1 MSVFLHAIV
10 WIDPAEATVSRFRGN
25 VESDV
30 DVHSHAPLQK
40 LHHLRTGWE
49 AGGRL
54 ADRTGFYGQIAAAI
68 ATYSDIVITGPGNTK
83 FELKAFLDEHHP
95 QISVRVEE
103 STPGTTVR
111 SPNDA

>member
-10 WIDPAEATVSRFRGN
+10 WIDPSEATVSRFRGN

-54 ADRTGFYGQIAAAI
+54 ADRDNGLRLVSFRVDLFRGARCDVAQKVPGGWIGFLA
-68 ATYSDIVITGPGNTK
+68 S
-83 FELKAFLDEHHP
+83 FEQRGE
-95 QISVRVEE
+95 
-103 STPGTTVR
+103 TT
-111 SPNDA
+111 S